1 MASESPTADEAID
14 RAVEQ
19 FVAALANVLQ
29 ARKTGPASMALRAEL
44 AAANANA
51 AKVINTKK
59 YHDAVRRAVSISD
72 QA

>member
-29 ARKTGPASMALRAEL
+29 ARKTGPASIALRAEL

-51 AKVINTKK
+51 AKVLNTKN
-59 YHDAVRRAVSISD
+59 YNDAVRQATRISD

>member
-1 MASESPTADEAID
+1 MTSESPTADEAID
-14 RAVEQ
+14 RATEL

-29 ARKTGPASMALRAEL
+29 ARKAGPASIALRAEL

-59 YHDAVRRAVSISD
+59 YNDAVRKAVSISE